1 MDLLP
6 AKVHIFYQL
15 AAFFLPSNAKS
26 ALPSSSSQTPHQYT
40 LPSTATTQHETKS
53 YRTKRK
59 LLYLQLFKK

>member
-1 MDLLP
+1 MNLLP

-15 AAFFLPSNAKS
+15 AAFFLPPNAKS
-26 ALPSSSSQTPHQYT
+26 ALPSSSSHTPHQYAI
-40 LPSTATTQHETKS
+40 PSTTTHHETKS